1 MTDSDSQ
8 RTARLTRAEQDG
20 LRLAILCRTLALAV
34 MLAWFVFATLAVGNT
49 PRPWGMT
56 ALGLFVV
63 IGAAYYFIIGTHLD
77 RPWVK
82 YLIYAVDMLGL
93 CALFVLIPVSRAA
106 EVPQIIAFRA
116 YGIYYL
122 LPPIALACLSL
133 SWGLV
138 AWTGVVACIGW
149 WAAFAVVV
157 AGMDWTLSWGDVPQ
171 NATRADYETV
181 FLSIDFIG
189 VGNRV
194 EETGFLL
201 MAALVLSLAVYRAR
215 RVFLAQVAAE
225 AERERERE
233 GRERTT
239 RILGRYVP
247 ETIARRLVANE
258 AGLEPQVRQGAAL
271 VLDIEGFS
279 GYAAGRDP
287 RTVIETLNRF
297 LADCADAVSR
307 RDGVVITYLGDG
319 LLATFN
325 TPIDV
330 QRPGRRALDAAGDL
344 LALSR
349 ERRYDGQHFRIRIG
363 IASGAIASGSVG
375 SSARQAFTVYGDPV
389 NRAARLEQLNKTT
402 GTQLLLDPETANA
415 LGAEVD
421 LQSQGRHTLRGRDAP
436 VEVWS
441 PT

>member
-8 RTARLTRAEQDG
+8 PMTRLTRAEQDG

-34 MLAWFVFATLAVGNT
+34 MLGWFVFATLAVGNT
-49 PRPWGMT
+49 PRPWGMA
-56 ALGLFVV
+56 ALGLFVA

-138 AWTGVVACIGW
+138 AWSGLVACIGW

-157 AGMDWTLSWGDVPQ
+157 AGMDRTLSWGDVPQ

-201 MAALVLSLAVYRAR
+201 ISALVLSLAVHRAR

-225 AERERERE
+225 TARERERE

-247 ETIARRLVANE
+247 EAIAERLVANE
-258 AGLEPQVRQGAAL
+258 SGLEPQVRQGAAL

-279 GYAAGRDP
+279 HYAAGRDP

-297 LADCADAVSR
+297 LADCADLVSR

-330 QRPGRRALDAAGDL
+330 DRPGARALEAAHDL
-344 LALSR
+344 LELSC
-349 ERRYDGQHFRIRIG
+349 ERRYDDAHFRVRIG

-375 SSARQAFTVYGDPV
+375 SSARQAFTVYGDTV

-402 GTQLLLDPETANA
+402 GTQLLIDAETVGALDANVA
-415 LGAEVD
+415 LE
-421 LQSQGRHTLRGRDAP
+421 SRGRHTLRGQDTA

-441 PT
+441 LP

>member
-157 AGMDWTLSWGDVPQ
+157 GGMDRTLSWGDVPQ

-307 RDGVVITYLGDG
+307 CDGVVITYLGDG

-375 SSARQAFTVYGDPV
+375 SSARQAFTVYGDTV